1 MSPKLSTSVSTTIDS
16 HCQHI
21 SPKGNRC
28 HMLID
33 ATHRPANGARRPTL
47 CAYHADRLRASIP
60 AVAPE
65 ALAAELLGDIDD
77 FSTAGSVN
85 LFLGNLVKQLA
96 RKRIARRDAIAL
108 AYISQRLLNSLPA
121 LEREVEAENEAEEEA
136 EEEAE
141 SVEFARRLRQRSRE
155 LASLGNQQ
163 STTGAAVARPD
174 AGTAAGPS
182 KDNAGR
188 PS

>member
-65 ALAAELLGDIDD
+65 ALAAALLGDIDD

-96 RKRIARRDAIAL
+96 RKRIARRDAVAL
-108 AYISQRLLNSLPA
+108 AYISQLLLNSLPA
-121 LEREVEAENEAEEEA
+121 LVREVEAEEEA
-136 EEEAE
+136 ETEAE
-141 SVEFARRLRQRSRE
+141 ITRFNALLRQQNRE
-155 LASLGNQQ
+155 LAAHRNQRATNSAQ
-163 STTGAAVARPD
+163 AAAPD
-174 AGTAAGPS
+174 AGTGA
-182 KDNAGR
+182 
-188 PS
+188 